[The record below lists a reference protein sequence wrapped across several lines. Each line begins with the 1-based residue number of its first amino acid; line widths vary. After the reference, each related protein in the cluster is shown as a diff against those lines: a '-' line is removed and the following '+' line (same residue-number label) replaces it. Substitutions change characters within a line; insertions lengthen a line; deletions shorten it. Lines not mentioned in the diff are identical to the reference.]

1 MNKFD
6 YLYMDIALRVSE
18 MSYSNRSKVGCVI
31 VKDNNIVAFGWNGT
45 PNGFDNRCEDENYN
59 TIDEVI
65 HSEENAICKA
75 ARQGISLNDSTIYL
89 TLSPC
94 PNCAKLIIQS
104 GIKRVVYYEE
114 YRINKS
120 IEFLKKCNIDVEKY

>member
-45 PNGFDNRCEDENYN
+45 PNGFDNRCEDENNN

-120 IEFLKKCNIDVEKY
+120 IEFLKKCNIEVEKY